1 MNAQRLWVIGAAVVA
16 VAVLV
21 LGWFVGVEPQ
31 LAAMRATDEQRRGVE
46 AQNTATEAAVARLA
60 DDFDDLDVLEAERDS
75 LRQSIPT
82 EHNKSLFVDQV
93 DALAEASGTT
103 VTQLE
108 TSPLVAYTPPVVEA
122 PVTEEGAEEGTEE
135 GAEEGADDA
144 AEATEPPAPVEPTGP
159 PVVTDPAIT
168 GENFYAIGVIVA
180 VSGTNEAVL
189 EFVDA
194 LQHGQRLCLVTQVQI
209 SSDEETGLFTAT
221 STGYVY
227 SLVGEESAEDS
238 ADG

>member
-1 MNAQRLWVIGAAVVA
+1 MNAQRLWVIGAAIVA

-46 AQNTATEAAVARLA
+46 AQNTATEAVVARLA
-60 DDFDDLDVLEAERDS
+60 DDFDDLPALEAERDS
-75 LRQSIPT
+75 LRQSIPVD
-82 EHNKSLFVDQV
+82 HNKSLFVDQV
-93 DALAEASGTT
+93 DALAEATGTR

-122 PVTEEGAEEGTEE
+122 PVTEEGAEEGTE
-135 GAEEGADDA
+135 DA
-144 AEATEPPAPVEPTGP
+144 AEEAAEPPAPVEPTGP

-168 GENFYAIGVIVA
+168 GENFYAIGVTVA
-180 VSGTNEAVL
+180 VTGTNEAVL

-194 LQHGQRLCLVTQVQI
+194 LQHGPRLCLVTQVQI
-209 SSDEETGLFTAT
+209 ASDEETGLFTAT

-227 SLVGEESAEDS
+227 SLVGAEGDEGT
-238 ADG
+238 DEGGTGE